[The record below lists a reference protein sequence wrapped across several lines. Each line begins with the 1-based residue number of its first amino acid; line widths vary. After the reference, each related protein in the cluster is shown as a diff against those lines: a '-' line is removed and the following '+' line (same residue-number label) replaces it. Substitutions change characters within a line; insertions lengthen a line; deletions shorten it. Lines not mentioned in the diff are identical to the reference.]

1 MRAATAPGARMAG
14 ARGLCVLMSRLRPS
28 SCGVALGV
36 RCFWF
41 SVVCARLGVNVPHCV
56 EPAWKGSEGPA

>member
-56 EPAWKGSEGPA
+56 EPKGSEGPA

>member
-28 SCGVALGV
+28 SCGVALGA

-41 SVVCARLGVNVPHCV
+41 SVVCARLGVNVPPLR
-56 EPAWKGSEGPA
+56 ELKGSKGPA